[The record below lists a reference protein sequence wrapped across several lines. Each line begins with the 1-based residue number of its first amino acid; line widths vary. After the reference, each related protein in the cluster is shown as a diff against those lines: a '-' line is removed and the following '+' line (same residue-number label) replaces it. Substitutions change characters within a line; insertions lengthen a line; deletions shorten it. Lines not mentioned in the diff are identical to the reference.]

1 MAFNYNGNKIYVGAE
16 FDEQKLRTQFD
27 GAIKSLSNDKSK
39 LIKVNVDGKEAFKVI
54 RQYMNEVDELNGKVK
69 QTILTTEQFVGA
81 DGKAIAVRN
90 KLTGQ
95 FEKSAETI
103 TQIDTATKKASKS
116 TNAYSESAKNAS
128 KNVKDLGVGL
138 TNFWGTMRKIA
149 EFQVINKVLDIFT
162 TAMTEAI
169 TVTKDFD
176 DALTDLRKVSDLDG
190 DALQEYTNKLAELGE
205 TVGRTRIQM
214 TENATIMKQGG
225 FSDEDALTLSKIA
238 SLYQNVADSEV
249 SAGDA
254 SSFVISQMK
263 AYNIEASDAETIV
276 DRLNAVSNNFA
287 VSNTDLATGLTK
299 SSAALS
305 ALGNDMN
312 ESIAMITAGSEIMTG
327 QASTVAK
334 GLQTIGINI
343 QKIAQKS
350 KTLEYTVNG
359 ATTSVNL
366 FNEAGEQLS
375 TYDVLKEISADWQKM
390 NASEQGALA
399 SALAGKTR
407 FNVFTSVLGNF
418 DDAIK
423 ACDTSMNSL
432 GSAEKENAKKLE
444 SLDSKFNM
452 MVGAFQELILGDTS
466 LNTLLKLFVDLGT
479 QILKLANNDFVKLLA
494 VTTLTVA
501 GIVGLLG
508 SVNKLNIAFKGFTS
522 VGTTFAN
529 ILGNMLVMALEGE
542 GAMAGLTGSIEEL
555 SVAEKTSLI
564 LTAGALIAVGI
575 YAIVKAV
582 DHFNVSQK
590 EAIDLA
596 KEAQSTLKDTQGEL
610 SSVKDRLKE
619 VKDEIEQINSK
630 GGITLTD
637 EAKIDQLK
645 RETTELNLQKKI
657 LEQKEKI
664 QKQTLQ
670 SNINS
675 ALGKKSSYDEY
686 ISGGVQNNPNVKQT
700 FVSHKGT
707 LSDQINSDTK
717 SYQAVTHDIEELNKV
732 YESLLEKQANHQK
745 LTVGE
750 SQFIAY
756 YDYNLQ
762 QLTDTQNKYASSI
775 DENTDTIM
783 DWYNQYADM
792 GVEFD
797 KMPQK
802 LQDAINALSIET
814 AMMSENAVAIKD
826 EASLLEAYGNETHTT
841 VSNMDELKEA
851 VEKSGKS
858 WDDVKEAIDNGEYIK
873 AFGIACADT
882 TTTVSDLEDELSD
895 VSSLSE
901 EISDSFNSLS
911 SAYDT
916 LSSAQQE
923 FAENG
928 AISASTLSKLLEL
941 EPQYL
946 QYLTDEGGQIGFN
959 EQGLIDLANARKQD
973 YIAKIQES
981 ASTDMM
987 AIAEGNLEKAS
998 AGAQQAVANAGNS
1011 SEKAG
1016 NQADIASGQVQKLAI
1031 AYNNA
1036 RKASNGDEV
1045 KLKQLNAVHNYYKK
1059 VISTINSFNFSLG
1072 KNTSATKKNTSARKQ
1087 NVDATKEQ
1095 TNALKEQEQ
1104 AIQKEIDKYEKVI
1117 AYIKKKVNDY
1127 IDTLNKQ
1134 KDAELD
1140 AIDAKIKALQDAQD
1154 ARDDWYDN
1162 EIDKLENAKDKEE
1175 EYWDAQIDAIKKQND
1190 ELEDQIKLQQLLD
1203 ALNSAKAKRL
1213 KVYKEGE
1220 GFVYTQDNQA
1230 IKEAQDKLDEFNR
1243 EQALNKEIADLEANR
1258 DAKLA
1263 IYEREI
1269 QALKDKQKAEKDSY
1283 DKQIKDL
1290 EDYKNA
1296 VEARWD
1302 AQIKYYQDWLEQFD
1316 NQVNAYEDEQNRLL
1330 ALELTGIDFENKNWT
1345 TRLGNLT
1352 NFVNAY
1358 IAKLQELARVQ
1369 AQMNMLSTS
1378 SPAPASSGGGGGGG
1392 GGSSSPST
1400 PNTTQHGHYWKVV
1413 VNGKETASNY
1423 ASINSAQQA
1432 GQRYKKQGYSS
1443 IGYRM
1448 VRYATGSSSIADDQV
1463 ALVGDNPN
1471 NNELIIGSKLN
1482 GTMMNLKKGSGVV
1495 NAQSTNTLAGI
1506 LNTIGNRVN
1515 LGGAIGNLSNSTTND
1530 VIHIDT
1536 VNIDGAQI
1544 RDVDTFS
1551 SALRNMKG
1559 EAIQKAYRH

>member
-1 MAFNYNGNKIYVGAE
+1 MAQKSGELQYQVNGVTQSLSLL
-16 FDEQKLRTQFD
+16 DEQTGDLKSTYSIFEELSKEWQNMSNAEKQSI
-27 GAIKSLSNDKSK
+27 AIQYA
-39 LIKVNVDGKEAFKVI
+39 GK
-54 RQYMNEVDELNGKVK
+54 N
-69 QTILTTEQFVGA
+69 
-81 DGKAIAVRN
+81 
-90 KLTGQ
+90 Q
-95 FEKSAETI
+95 FEVFMAEMN
-103 TQIDTATKKASKS
+103 Q
-116 TNAYSESAKNAS
+116 
-128 KNVKDLGVGL
+128 
-138 TNFWGTMRKIA
+138 
-149 EFQVINKVLDIFT
+149 FT
-162 TAMTEAI
+162 S
-169 TVTKDFD
+169 V
-176 DALTDLRKVSDLDG
+176 
-190 DALQEYTNKLAELGE
+190 Q
-205 TVGRTRIQM
+205 
-214 TENATIMKQGG
+214 
-225 FSDEDALTLSKIA
+225 
-238 SLYQNVADSEV
+238 
-249 SAGDA
+249 
-254 SSFVISQMK
+254 K
-263 AYNIEASDAETIV
+263 AYN
-276 DRLNAVSNNFA
+276 LAVNDNSM
-287 VSNTDLATGLTK
+287 AT
-299 SSAALS
+299 
-305 ALGNDMN
+305 
-312 ESIAMITAGSEIMTG
+312 
-327 QASTVAK
+327 
-334 GLQTIGINI
+334 
-343 QKIAQKS
+343 
-350 KTLEYTVNG
+350 
-359 ATTSVNL
+359 
-366 FNEAGEQLS
+366 
-375 TYDVLKEISADWQKM
+375 
-390 NASEQGALA
+390 
-399 SALAGKTR
+399 
-407 FNVFTSVLGNF
+407 
-418 DDAIK
+418 
-423 ACDTSMNSL
+423 
-432 GSAEKENAKKLE
+432 KENEKYME
-444 SLDSKFNM
+444 SLTAKLT
-452 MVGAFQELILGDTS
+452 ALKQQFQELALGDGGLS
-466 LNTLLKLFVDLGT
+466 YLLKLLTDIGT
-479 QILKLANNDFVKLLA
+479 VVLKLANNDFVKLLT

-508 SVNKLNIAFKGFTS
+508 SVNKLNIAFKGFPN
-522 VGTTFAN
+522 VGKTFVD
-529 ILGNMLVMALEGE
+529 ILGIMLDMARKGE
-542 GAMAGLTGSIEEL
+542 GAMAGLIESIGAL

-564 LTAGALIAVGI
+564 LTAGAIIAVGI

-630 GGITLTD
+630 GGLTLTD
-637 EAKIDQLK
+637 EAKINQLK

-686 ISGGVQNNPNVKQT
+686 ISGGVQNNPNVGQK
-700 FVSHKGT
+700 FISHKGT
-707 LSDQINSDTK
+707 LSDQIDSDAK

-750 SQFIAY
+750 SQIIAY

-762 QLTDTQNKYASSI
+762 RLTDTQNKYASSI

-814 AMMSENAVAIKD
+814 AMMSENSVAIKD
-826 EASLLEAYGNETHTT
+826 ETSLLEAYGNETHTT

-851 VEKSGKS
+851 VERSGKS

-882 TTTVSDLEDELSD
+882 ATTVSDLEDELSD

-901 EISDSFNSLS
+901 EISDSFSSLS

-973 YIAKIQES
+973 YIATIQES
-981 ASTDMM
+981 ASKDMM

-1011 SEKAG
+1011 AAIAG
-1016 NQADIASGQVQKLAI
+1016 NQADIASGQIQKLAI
-1031 AYNNA
+1031 AFNNA

-1045 KLKQLNAVHNYYKK
+1045 KLKQLNAVNNYYKK
-1059 VISTINSFNFSLG
+1059 VISTINSFNVSLG
-1072 KNTSATKKNTSARKQ
+1072 KNTSSTGKNTSSTKKNTSARKQ
-1087 NVDATKEQ
+1087 NADATKEQ
-1095 TNALKEQEQ
+1095 TDALKEQEQ

-1117 AYIKKKVNDY
+1117 SYIKKKVNDY

-1140 AIDAKIKALQDAQD
+1140 AIDVKIKALQDAQD
-1154 ARDDWYDN
+1154 ARDNWYDN
-1162 EIDKLENAKDKEE
+1162 EIDKLEDAKDKEE

-1190 ELEDQIKLQQLLD
+1190 KLEDQIKLQQLLD
-1203 ALNSAKAKRL
+1203 ALNSARAKRL

-1258 DAKLA
+1258 DSKLA
-1263 IYEREI
+1263 IYEQEI
-1269 QALKDKQKAEKDSY
+1269 QALKDKQKAEKESY
-1283 DKQIKDL
+1283 DKQIQDL
-1290 EDYKNA
+1290 EEYKNA

-1302 AQIKYYQDWLEQFD
+1302 AQIKYYQDWLEQFG

-1369 AQMNMLSTS
+1369 AQMNMLNTS
-1378 SPAPASSGGGGGGG
+1378 APAPTLSGGGGGGG
-1392 GGSSSPST
+1392 ISAST
-1400 PNTTQHGHYWKVV
+1400 PNTAQQHGSYWKVV

-1423 ASINSAQQA
+1423 ASISSAQQA

-1443 IGYRM
+1443 VAYRL

-1471 NNELIIGSKLN
+1471 NNELVIGSKLN

-1515 LGGAIGNLSNSTTND
+1515 LGGAIGNLSSSTTND

-1544 RDVDTFS
+1544 KDVDTFS

>member
-69 QTILTTEQFVGA
+69 QTILTSEQFVGA

-103 TQIDTATKKASKS
+103 TQIDTVTKKASKS

-149 EFQVINKVLDIFT
+149 EFQVINKVLDFFT

-176 DALTDLRKVSDLDG
+176 DALTNLRKVSDLDG
-190 DALQEYTNKLAELGE
+190 DALQEYTDKLAELGE

-225 FSDEDALTLSKIA
+225 FSDADALTLSKIA

-249 SAGDA
+249 SAGEA

-375 TYDVLKEISADWQKM
+375 TYDVLKEISADWKKM

-432 GSAEKENAKKLE
+432 GSAEEENAKKLE

-501 GIVGLLG
+501 GIVELLG
-508 SVNKLNIAFKGFTS
+508 SVNKLNIAFKGFPN
-522 VGTTFAN
+522 VGKTFVD
-529 ILGNMLVMALEGE
+529 ILGIMLDMARKGE
-542 GAMAGLTGSIEEL
+542 GAMAGLIESIGAL

-564 LTAGALIAVGI
+564 LTAGAIIAVGI

-630 GGITLTD
+630 GGLTLTD
-637 EAKIDQLK
+637 EAKINQLK

-664 QKQTLQ
+664 QKQALQ

-686 ISGGVQNNPNVKQT
+686 IGGGVKKDNPNVGQK
-700 FVSHKGT
+700 FISHKGT
-707 LSDQINSDTK
+707 LSDQIESDTK

-732 YESLLEKQANHQK
+732 YESLLEKQANHQE

-750 SQFIAY
+750 SYIIAD

-762 QLTDTQNKYASSI
+762 RLTDTQNKYASSI

-814 AMMSENAVAIKD
+814 AMMSENSVAIKD
-826 EASLLEAYGNETHTT
+826 ETSLLEAYGNETHTT

-851 VEKSGKS
+851 VERSGKS

-901 EISDSFNSLS
+901 EISDSFSSLS

-928 AISASTLSKLLEL
+928 AISANTLSKLLEL

-973 YIAKIQES
+973 YIATIQES
-981 ASTDMM
+981 ASKDMM
-987 AIAEGNLEKAS
+987 AIAEGNLEQAS

-1011 SEKAG
+1011 AEKAG
-1016 NQADIASGQVQKLAI
+1016 NQADIASGQIQKLAV
-1031 AYNNA
+1031 AFNNA

-1059 VISTINSFNFSLG
+1059 VISTINSFNVSLG

-1140 AIDAKIKALQDAQD
+1140 AIDVKIKALQDAQD
-1154 ARDDWYDN
+1154 ARDNWYDN
-1162 EIDKLENAKDKEE
+1162 EIDKLEDAKDKEE

-1203 ALNSAKAKRL
+1203 ALNSARAKRL

-1283 DKQIKDL
+1283 DKQIQDL
-1290 EDYKNA
+1290 ENYKNA

-1302 AQIKYYQDWLEQFD
+1302 AQIKYYQDWLEQFG

-1352 NFVNAY
+1352 NFVNSY

-1369 AQMNMLSTS
+1369 AQMNMLNTS
-1378 SPAPASSGGGGGGG
+1378 APAPALSGGGG
-1392 GGSSSPST
+1392 GGSSSASA
-1400 PNTTQHGHYWKVV
+1400 PNTAQQHRNYWKVV

-1448 VRYATGSSSIADDQV
+1448 VRFATGSSSIADDQV

-1471 NNELIIGSKLN
+1471 NNELVIGSKLN

>member
-1 MAFNYNGNKIYVGAE
+1 MAQKSGELQYTVEGVTKTLSLL
-16 FDEQKLRTQFD
+16 DEQTGDLKSTYSIFEELSKEWQNMSNAEKQSI
-27 GAIKSLSNDKSK
+27 AIQYA
-39 LIKVNVDGKEAFKVI
+39 GK
-54 RQYMNEVDELNGKVK
+54 N
-69 QTILTTEQFVGA
+69 
-81 DGKAIAVRN
+81 
-90 KLTGQ
+90 Q
-95 FEKSAETI
+95 FEVFMAEMN
-103 TQIDTATKKASKS
+103 Q
-116 TNAYSESAKNAS
+116 
-128 KNVKDLGVGL
+128 
-138 TNFWGTMRKIA
+138 
-149 EFQVINKVLDIFT
+149 FT
-162 TAMTEAI
+162 S
-169 TVTKDFD
+169 V
-176 DALTDLRKVSDLDG
+176 
-190 DALQEYTNKLAELGE
+190 Q
-205 TVGRTRIQM
+205 
-214 TENATIMKQGG
+214 
-225 FSDEDALTLSKIA
+225 
-238 SLYQNVADSEV
+238 
-249 SAGDA
+249 
-254 SSFVISQMK
+254 K
-263 AYNIEASDAETIV
+263 AYN
-276 DRLNAVSNNFA
+276 LAVNDNNM
-287 VSNTDLATGLTK
+287 AT
-299 SSAALS
+299 
-305 ALGNDMN
+305 
-312 ESIAMITAGSEIMTG
+312 
-327 QASTVAK
+327 
-334 GLQTIGINI
+334 
-343 QKIAQKS
+343 
-350 KTLEYTVNG
+350 
-359 ATTSVNL
+359 
-366 FNEAGEQLS
+366 
-375 TYDVLKEISADWQKM
+375 
-390 NASEQGALA
+390 
-399 SALAGKTR
+399 
-407 FNVFTSVLGNF
+407 
-418 DDAIK
+418 
-423 ACDTSMNSL
+423 
-432 GSAEKENAKKLE
+432 KENEKYME
-444 SLDSKFNM
+444 SLTAKLT
-452 MVGAFQELILGDTS
+452 ALKQQFQELALGDGGLS
-466 LNTLLKLFVDLGT
+466 YLLKLLTDIGT
-479 QILKLANNDFVKLLA
+479 VILKLANNDFVKLLA

-501 GIVGLLG
+501 GLVGLLG
-508 SVNKLNIAFKGFTS
+508 SVDKLKIAFKGFTS

-542 GAMAGLTGSIEEL
+542 GAMAGLTGSIEAL

-564 LTAGALIAVGI
+564 LTAGAIIAVGI

-630 GGITLTD
+630 GGLTLTD
-637 EAKIDQLK
+637 EAKINQLK

-686 ISGGVQNNPNVKQT
+686 IGGGVVQNNPNVGQK
-700 FVSHKGT
+700 FISHKGT
-707 LSDQINSDTK
+707 LSDQIESDTK

-732 YESLLEKQANHQK
+732 YESLLEKQANHQN
-745 LTVGE
+745 LTLGE
-750 SQFIAY
+750 SQTIAY

-762 QLTDTQNKYASSI
+762 RLTDTQNKYASSI

-814 AMMSENAVAIKD
+814 AMMSENSVAIKD
-826 EASLLEAYGNETHTT
+826 ETSLLEAYGNETHTT

-851 VEKSGKS
+851 VERSGKS

-901 EISDSFNSLS
+901 EISDSFSSLS
-911 SAYDT
+911 NAYDT

-928 AISASTLSKLLEL
+928 AISANTLSKLLEL

-973 YIAKIQES
+973 YIATIQES
-981 ASTDMM
+981 ASKDMM
-987 AIAEGNLEKAS
+987 AIAEGNLEQAS

-1011 SEKAG
+1011 AEKAG
-1016 NQADIASGQVQKLAI
+1016 NQADIASGQIQKLAI
-1031 AYNNA
+1031 AFNNA

-1045 KLKQLNAVHNYYKK
+1045 KLKQLNAVNNYYKK
-1059 VISTINSFNFSLG
+1059 VISTINSFNVSLG

-1117 AYIKKKVNDY
+1117 SYIKKKVNDY

-1140 AIDAKIKALQDAQD
+1140 AIDVKIKALQDAQD
-1154 ARDDWYDN
+1154 ARDNWYDN

-1190 ELEDQIKLQQLLD
+1190 KLEDQIKLQQLLD
-1203 ALNSAKAKRL
+1203 ALNSARAKRL

-1263 IYEREI
+1263 IYEQEI

-1283 DKQIKDL
+1283 DKQIQDL
-1290 EDYKNA
+1290 EEYKNA

-1302 AQIKYYQDWLEQFD
+1302 AQIKYYQDWLEQFG

-1369 AQMNMLSTS
+1369 AQMNMLNTS
-1378 SPAPASSGGGGGGG
+1378 SPTLASSGGGGGG
-1392 GGSSSPST
+1392 SSASA
-1400 PNTTQHGHYWKVV
+1400 PNTAQQHRSYWKVV

-1423 ASINSAQQA
+1423 ATINSAQQA

-1443 IGYRM
+1443 IGYRL

-1515 LGGAIGNLSNSTTND
+1515 LGGAIGNLSSNTTND

>member
-1 MAFNYNGNKIYVGAE
+1 MAQKSGELQYTVEGVTKTLSLL
-16 FDEQKLRTQFD
+16 DEQTGDLKSTYSIFEELSKEWQNMSNAEKQSI
-27 GAIKSLSNDKSK
+27 AIQYA
-39 LIKVNVDGKEAFKVI
+39 GK
-54 RQYMNEVDELNGKVK
+54 N
-69 QTILTTEQFVGA
+69 
-81 DGKAIAVRN
+81 
-90 KLTGQ
+90 Q
-95 FEKSAETI
+95 FEVFMAEMS
-103 TQIDTATKKASKS
+103 Q
-116 TNAYSESAKNAS
+116 
-128 KNVKDLGVGL
+128 
-138 TNFWGTMRKIA
+138 
-149 EFQVINKVLDIFT
+149 FT
-162 TAMTEAI
+162 S
-169 TVTKDFD
+169 V
-176 DALTDLRKVSDLDG
+176 
-190 DALQEYTNKLAELGE
+190 Q
-205 TVGRTRIQM
+205 
-214 TENATIMKQGG
+214 
-225 FSDEDALTLSKIA
+225 
-238 SLYQNVADSEV
+238 
-249 SAGDA
+249 
-254 SSFVISQMK
+254 K
-263 AYNIEASDAETIV
+263 AYN
-276 DRLNAVSNNFA
+276 LAVNDNSM
-287 VSNTDLATGLTK
+287 AT
-299 SSAALS
+299 
-305 ALGNDMN
+305 
-312 ESIAMITAGSEIMTG
+312 
-327 QASTVAK
+327 
-334 GLQTIGINI
+334 
-343 QKIAQKS
+343 
-350 KTLEYTVNG
+350 
-359 ATTSVNL
+359 
-366 FNEAGEQLS
+366 
-375 TYDVLKEISADWQKM
+375 
-390 NASEQGALA
+390 
-399 SALAGKTR
+399 
-407 FNVFTSVLGNF
+407 
-418 DDAIK
+418 
-423 ACDTSMNSL
+423 
-432 GSAEKENAKKLE
+432 KENEKYME
-444 SLDSKFNM
+444 SLTAKLT
-452 MVGAFQELILGDTS
+452 ALKQQFQELALGDGGLS
-466 LNTLLKLFVDLGT
+466 YLLKLLTDVGT
-479 QILKLANNDFVKLLA
+479 VVLKLANNDFVKLLA

-501 GIVGLLG
+501 GLVGLLG
-508 SVNKLNIAFKGFTS
+508 SVDKLKIAFKGFTS

-542 GAMAGLTGSIEEL
+542 GAMAGLTGSIEAL

-564 LTAGALIAVGI
+564 LTAGAIIAVGI

-630 GGITLTD
+630 GGLTLTD
-637 EAKIDQLK
+637 EAKINQLK

-686 ISGGVQNNPNVKQT
+686 IGGGVQNNPNVGQK
-700 FVSHKGT
+700 FISHKGT
-707 LSDQINSDTK
+707 LSDQIESDTK

-732 YESLLEKQANHQK
+732 YESLLEKQANHQN
-745 LTVGE
+745 LTLGE
-750 SQFIAY
+750 SQTIAY

-762 QLTDTQNKYASSI
+762 RLTDTQNKYASSI

-814 AMMSENAVAIKD
+814 AMMSENSVAIKD
-826 EASLLEAYGNETHTT
+826 ETSLLEAYGNETHTT

-851 VEKSGKS
+851 VERSGKS

-973 YIAKIQES
+973 YIATIQES
-981 ASTDMM
+981 ASKDMM
-987 AIAEGNLEKAS
+987 AIAEGNLEQAS

-1011 SEKAG
+1011 AEKAG
-1016 NQADIASGQVQKLAI
+1016 NQADIASGQIQKLAI
-1031 AYNNA
+1031 AFNNA

-1045 KLKQLNAVHNYYKK
+1045 KLKQLNAVNNYYKK
-1059 VISTINSFNFSLG
+1059 VISTINSFNVSLG

-1095 TNALKEQEQ
+1095 TDALKEQEK

-1117 AYIKKKVNDY
+1117 SYIKKKVNDY

-1140 AIDAKIKALQDAQD
+1140 AIDVKIKVLQDAQD
-1154 ARDDWYDN
+1154 ARDNWYDN

-1190 ELEDQIKLQQLLD
+1190 KLEDQIKLQQLLD
-1203 ALNSAKAKRL
+1203 ALNSARAKRL

-1263 IYEREI
+1263 IYEQEI

-1283 DKQIKDL
+1283 DKQIQDL
-1290 EDYKNA
+1290 EEYKNA

-1302 AQIKYYQDWLEQFD
+1302 AQIKYYQDWLEQFG

-1369 AQMNMLSTS
+1369 AQMNMLNTS
-1378 SPAPASSGGGGGGG
+1378 SPTLASSGGGGGGG
-1392 GGSSSPST
+1392 SSASA
-1400 PNTTQHGHYWKVV
+1400 PNTAQQHRSYWKVV

-1423 ASINSAQQA
+1423 ATINSAQQA

-1443 IGYRM
+1443 IGYRL

-1515 LGGAIGNLSNSTTND
+1515 LGGAIGNLSSNTTND

>member
-1 MAFNYNGNKIYVGAE
+1 MAQKSGELQYKVEGITKTLSLL
-16 FDEQKLRTQFD
+16 DEQTGDLKSTYSIFEELSKEWQNMSNAEKQSI
-27 GAIKSLSNDKSK
+27 AIQYA
-39 LIKVNVDGKEAFKVI
+39 GK
-54 RQYMNEVDELNGKVK
+54 N
-69 QTILTTEQFVGA
+69 
-81 DGKAIAVRN
+81 
-90 KLTGQ
+90 Q
-95 FEKSAETI
+95 FEVFMAEMN
-103 TQIDTATKKASKS
+103 Q
-116 TNAYSESAKNAS
+116 
-128 KNVKDLGVGL
+128 
-138 TNFWGTMRKIA
+138 
-149 EFQVINKVLDIFT
+149 FT
-162 TAMTEAI
+162 S
-169 TVTKDFD
+169 V
-176 DALTDLRKVSDLDG
+176 
-190 DALQEYTNKLAELGE
+190 Q
-205 TVGRTRIQM
+205 
-214 TENATIMKQGG
+214 
-225 FSDEDALTLSKIA
+225 
-238 SLYQNVADSEV
+238 
-249 SAGDA
+249 
-254 SSFVISQMK
+254 K
-263 AYNIEASDAETIV
+263 AYN
-276 DRLNAVSNNFA
+276 LAVNDNNM
-287 VSNTDLATGLTK
+287 AT
-299 SSAALS
+299 
-305 ALGNDMN
+305 
-312 ESIAMITAGSEIMTG
+312 
-327 QASTVAK
+327 
-334 GLQTIGINI
+334 
-343 QKIAQKS
+343 
-350 KTLEYTVNG
+350 
-359 ATTSVNL
+359 
-366 FNEAGEQLS
+366 
-375 TYDVLKEISADWQKM
+375 
-390 NASEQGALA
+390 
-399 SALAGKTR
+399 
-407 FNVFTSVLGNF
+407 
-418 DDAIK
+418 
-423 ACDTSMNSL
+423 
-432 GSAEKENAKKLE
+432 KENEKYME
-444 SLDSKFNM
+444 SLTAKLT
-452 MVGAFQELILGDTS
+452 ALKQQFQELALGDGGLS
-466 LNTLLKLFVDLGT
+466 YLLKLLTDIGT
-479 QILKLANNDFVKLLA
+479 VVLKLANNDFVKLLA

-508 SVNKLNIAFKGFTS
+508 SVDKLKIAFKGFTS

-542 GAMAGLTGSIEEL
+542 GAMAGLTGSIEAL

-564 LTAGALIAVGI
+564 LTAGTLIAVGI

-630 GGITLTD
+630 GGLTLTD
-637 EAKIDQLK
+637 EAKINQLK

-686 ISGGVQNNPNVKQT
+686 ISGGVQNNPNVRQK
-700 FVSHKGT
+700 FISHKGT
-707 LSDQINSDTK
+707 LSDQIESDTK

-750 SQFIAY
+750 SQTIAY

-762 QLTDTQNKYASSI
+762 RLTDTQSKYASSI

-814 AMMSENAVAIKD
+814 AMMSENSVAIKD
-826 EASLLEAYGNETHTT
+826 ETSLLEAYGNETHTT

-851 VEKSGKS
+851 VERSGKS

-901 EISDSFNSLS
+901 EISDSFSSLS

-928 AISASTLSKLLEL
+928 AISANTLSKLLEL

-973 YIAKIQES
+973 YIATIQES
-981 ASTDMM
+981 ASKDMM
-987 AIAEGNLEKAS
+987 AIAEGNLEQAS

-1011 SEKAG
+1011 AEKAG
-1016 NQADIASGQVQKLAI
+1016 NQADIASGQIQKLAI
-1031 AYNNA
+1031 AFNNA

-1045 KLKQLNAVHNYYKK
+1045 KLKQLNAVNNYYKK
-1059 VISTINSFNFSLG
+1059 VISTINSFNVSLG

-1095 TNALKEQEQ
+1095 TDALKEQEK

-1117 AYIKKKVNDY
+1117 SYIKKKVNDY

-1154 ARDDWYDN
+1154 ARDNWYDN
-1162 EIDKLENAKDKEE
+1162 EIDKLEDAKDKEE

-1190 ELEDQIKLQQLLD
+1190 KLEDQIKLQQLLD
-1203 ALNSAKAKRL
+1203 ALNSARAKRL

-1263 IYEREI
+1263 IYEQEI

-1283 DKQIKDL
+1283 DKQIQDL
-1290 EDYKNA
+1290 EEYKNA

-1302 AQIKYYQDWLEQFD
+1302 AQIKYYQDWLEQFG

-1369 AQMNMLSTS
+1369 AQMNMLNTS
-1378 SPAPASSGGGGGGG
+1378 APTPASSGGGGGGG
-1392 GGSSSPST
+1392 SSASA
-1400 PNTTQHGHYWKVV
+1400 PNTTQQHRSYWKVV

-1423 ASINSAQQA
+1423 ASISSAQQA
-1432 GQRYKKQGYSS
+1432 GQRYKKQGCSS
-1443 IGYRM
+1443 IGHRL
-1448 VRYATGSSSIADDQV
+1448 VRYAKGSSSIADDQV

-1515 LGGAIGNLSNSTTND
+1515 LGGAIGNLSSNTTND

-1544 RDVDTFS
+1544 KDVDTFS

>member
-1 MAFNYNGNKIYVGAE
+1 MAQKSGELQYKVEGITKTLSLL
-16 FDEQKLRTQFD
+16 DEQTGDLKSTYSIFEELSKEWQNMSNAERQSI
-27 GAIKSLSNDKSK
+27 AIQYA
-39 LIKVNVDGKEAFKVI
+39 GK
-54 RQYMNEVDELNGKVK
+54 N
-69 QTILTTEQFVGA
+69 
-81 DGKAIAVRN
+81 
-90 KLTGQ
+90 Q
-95 FEKSAETI
+95 FEVFMAEMN
-103 TQIDTATKKASKS
+103 Q
-116 TNAYSESAKNAS
+116 
-128 KNVKDLGVGL
+128 
-138 TNFWGTMRKIA
+138 
-149 EFQVINKVLDIFT
+149 FT
-162 TAMTEAI
+162 S
-169 TVTKDFD
+169 V
-176 DALTDLRKVSDLDG
+176 
-190 DALQEYTNKLAELGE
+190 Q
-205 TVGRTRIQM
+205 
-214 TENATIMKQGG
+214 
-225 FSDEDALTLSKIA
+225 
-238 SLYQNVADSEV
+238 
-249 SAGDA
+249 
-254 SSFVISQMK
+254 K
-263 AYNIEASDAETIV
+263 AYN
-276 DRLNAVSNNFA
+276 LAVNDNSM
-287 VSNTDLATGLTK
+287 AT
-299 SSAALS
+299 
-305 ALGNDMN
+305 
-312 ESIAMITAGSEIMTG
+312 
-327 QASTVAK
+327 
-334 GLQTIGINI
+334 
-343 QKIAQKS
+343 
-350 KTLEYTVNG
+350 
-359 ATTSVNL
+359 
-366 FNEAGEQLS
+366 
-375 TYDVLKEISADWQKM
+375 
-390 NASEQGALA
+390 
-399 SALAGKTR
+399 
-407 FNVFTSVLGNF
+407 
-418 DDAIK
+418 
-423 ACDTSMNSL
+423 
-432 GSAEKENAKKLE
+432 KENEKYME
-444 SLDSKFNM
+444 SLTAKLT
-452 MVGAFQELILGDTS
+452 ALKQQFQELALGDGGLS
-466 LNTLLKLFVDLGT
+466 YLLKLLTDIGT
-479 QILKLANNDFVKLLA
+479 VVLKLANNDFVKLLA

-501 GIVGLLG
+501 GIVKLLGLLG
-508 SVNKLNIAFKGFTS
+508 SVDKLKNAFKGFTS

-529 ILGNMLVMALEGE
+529 ILGNMLK
-542 GAMAGLTGSIEEL
+542 GAMAGLTGSIEAL

-564 LTAGALIAVGI
+564 LTAGAIIAVGI

-619 VKDEIEQINSK
+619 VRDEIEQINSK
-630 GGITLTD
+630 GGLTLTD
-637 EAKIDQLK
+637 EAKINQLK

-664 QKQTLQ
+664 QKQALQ

-686 ISGGVQNNPNVKQT
+686 IGGGVQNNPNVGQT
-700 FVSHKGT
+700 FISHKGT
-707 LSDQINSDTK
+707 LSDQIESDTK

-732 YESLLEKQANHQK
+732 YESLLEKQANHQE
-745 LTVGE
+745 LTLGE
-750 SQFIAY
+750 SQTIAY

-762 QLTDTQNKYASSI
+762 RLTDTQNKYASSI

-814 AMMSENAVAIKD
+814 AMMSENSVAIKD

-841 VSNMDELKEA
+841 VLNMDELKEA
-851 VEKSGKS
+851 VERSGKS

-973 YIAKIQES
+973 YIATIQES
-981 ASTDMM
+981 ASKDMM
-987 AIAEGNLEKAS
+987 AIAEGNLEQAS

-1011 SEKAG
+1011 AERAG
-1016 NQADIASGQVQKLAI
+1016 NQADVASGQIQKLAI
-1031 AYNNA
+1031 AFNNA

-1045 KLKQLNAVHNYYKK
+1045 KLKQLNAVNNYYKK
-1059 VISTINSFNFSLG
+1059 VISTINSFNVSLG

-1095 TNALKEQEQ
+1095 TDALKEQEQ

-1117 AYIKKKVNDY
+1117 SYIKKKVNDY

-1140 AIDAKIKALQDAQD
+1140 AIDVKIKALQDAQD
-1154 ARDDWYDN
+1154 ARDNWYDN
-1162 EIDKLENAKDKEE
+1162 EIDKLEDAKDKEE

-1190 ELEDQIKLQQLLD
+1190 KLEDQIKLQQLLD
-1203 ALNSAKAKRL
+1203 ALNSARAKRL

-1258 DAKLA
+1258 DSKLA
-1263 IYEREI
+1263 IYEQEI

-1283 DKQIKDL
+1283 DKQIQDL
-1290 EDYKNA
+1290 EEYKNA

-1302 AQIKYYQDWLEQFD
+1302 AQIKYYQDWLEQFG

-1369 AQMNMLSTS
+1369 AQMNMLNTS
-1378 SPAPASSGGGGGGG
+1378 APAPASSGGGI
-1392 GGSSSPST
+1392 SASA
-1400 PNTTQHGHYWKVV
+1400 PNTAQKHGSYWKVV

-1423 ASINSAQQA
+1423 ATISSAQQA
-1432 GQRYKKQGYSS
+1432 GQRYKKQGHSG
-1443 IGYRM
+1443 IAYRM

-1471 NNELIIGSKLN
+1471 NNELVIGSKLN

-1515 LGGAIGNLSNSTTND
+1515 LGGAIGNLSSNTTND

>member
-1 MAFNYNGNKIYVGAE
+1 MAQKSGELQYKVEGITKTLSLL
-16 FDEQKLRTQFD
+16 DEQTGDLKSTYSIFEELSKEWQNMSNAEKQSI
-27 GAIKSLSNDKSK
+27 AIQYA
-39 LIKVNVDGKEAFKVI
+39 GK
-54 RQYMNEVDELNGKVK
+54 N
-69 QTILTTEQFVGA
+69 
-81 DGKAIAVRN
+81 
-90 KLTGQ
+90 Q
-95 FEKSAETI
+95 FEVFMAEMN
-103 TQIDTATKKASKS
+103 Q
-116 TNAYSESAKNAS
+116 
-128 KNVKDLGVGL
+128 
-138 TNFWGTMRKIA
+138 
-149 EFQVINKVLDIFT
+149 FT
-162 TAMTEAI
+162 S
-169 TVTKDFD
+169 V
-176 DALTDLRKVSDLDG
+176 
-190 DALQEYTNKLAELGE
+190 Q
-205 TVGRTRIQM
+205 
-214 TENATIMKQGG
+214 
-225 FSDEDALTLSKIA
+225 
-238 SLYQNVADSEV
+238 
-249 SAGDA
+249 
-254 SSFVISQMK
+254 K
-263 AYNIEASDAETIV
+263 AYN
-276 DRLNAVSNNFA
+276 LAVNDNSM
-287 VSNTDLATGLTK
+287 AT
-299 SSAALS
+299 
-305 ALGNDMN
+305 
-312 ESIAMITAGSEIMTG
+312 
-327 QASTVAK
+327 
-334 GLQTIGINI
+334 
-343 QKIAQKS
+343 
-350 KTLEYTVNG
+350 
-359 ATTSVNL
+359 
-366 FNEAGEQLS
+366 
-375 TYDVLKEISADWQKM
+375 
-390 NASEQGALA
+390 
-399 SALAGKTR
+399 
-407 FNVFTSVLGNF
+407 
-418 DDAIK
+418 
-423 ACDTSMNSL
+423 
-432 GSAEKENAKKLE
+432 KENEKYME
-444 SLDSKFNM
+444 SLTAKLT
-452 MVGAFQELILGDTS
+452 ALKQQFQELALGDGGLS
-466 LNTLLKLFVDLGT
+466 YLLKLLTDIGT
-479 QILKLANNDFVKLLA
+479 VVLKLANNDFVKLLA

-508 SVNKLNIAFKGFTS
+508 SVDKLKIAFKGFTS

-542 GAMAGLTGSIEEL
+542 GAMAGLTGSIEAL

-630 GGITLTD
+630 GGLTLTD
-637 EAKIDQLK
+637 EAKINQLK

-686 ISGGVQNNPNVKQT
+686 ISGGVQNNPNVGQK
-700 FVSHKGT
+700 FISHKGT
-707 LSDQINSDTK
+707 LSDQIDSDTK

-745 LTVGE
+745 LTLGE
-750 SQFIAY
+750 SQTIAY

-762 QLTDTQNKYASSI
+762 RLTDTQNKYASSI

-814 AMMSENAVAIKD
+814 AMMSENSVAIKD

-851 VEKSGKS
+851 VERSGKS

-901 EISDSFNSLS
+901 EISDSFSSLS

-928 AISASTLSKLLEL
+928 AISANTLSKLLEL

-973 YIAKIQES
+973 YIATIQES
-981 ASTDMM
+981 ASKDMM
-987 AIAEGNLEKAS
+987 AIAEGNLEQAS

-1011 SEKAG
+1011 AEKAG
-1016 NQADIASGQVQKLAI
+1016 NQADIASGQIQKLAI
-1031 AYNNA
+1031 AFNNA

-1045 KLKQLNAVHNYYKK
+1045 KLKQLNAVNNYYKK
-1059 VISTINSFNFSLG
+1059 VISTINSFNVSLG

-1095 TNALKEQEQ
+1095 TDALKEQEK

-1117 AYIKKKVNDY
+1117 SYIKKKVNDY

-1140 AIDAKIKALQDAQD
+1140 AIDVKIKALQDAQD
-1154 ARDDWYDN
+1154 ARDNWYDN

-1190 ELEDQIKLQQLLD
+1190 KLEDQIKLQQLLD
-1203 ALNSAKAKRL
+1203 ALNSARAKRL

-1258 DAKLA
+1258 DSKLA
-1263 IYEREI
+1263 VYEQEI

-1283 DKQIKDL
+1283 DKQIQDL
-1290 EDYKNA
+1290 EEYKNA

-1302 AQIKYYQDWLEQFD
+1302 AQIKYYQDWLEQFG

-1369 AQMNMLSTS
+1369 AQMNMLNTS
-1378 SPAPASSGGGGGGG
+1378 APAPTLSGGGGGG
-1392 GGSSSPST
+1392 SASASA
-1400 PNTTQHGHYWKVV
+1400 PNTAQKHGSYWKVV

-1423 ASINSAQQA
+1423 ATISSAQQA

-1471 NNELIIGSKLN
+1471 NNELVIGSKLN

-1515 LGGAIGNLSNSTTND
+1515 LGGAIGNLSSNTTND

>member
-1 MAFNYNGNKIYVGAE
+1 MAKKSGELQYKVEGITKTLSLL
-16 FDEQKLRTQFD
+16 DEQTGDLKSTYSIFEELSKEWQNMSNAEKQSI
-27 GAIKSLSNDKSK
+27 AIQYA
-39 LIKVNVDGKEAFKVI
+39 GK
-54 RQYMNEVDELNGKVK
+54 N
-69 QTILTTEQFVGA
+69 
-81 DGKAIAVRN
+81 
-90 KLTGQ
+90 Q
-95 FEKSAETI
+95 FEVFMAEMN
-103 TQIDTATKKASKS
+103 Q
-116 TNAYSESAKNAS
+116 
-128 KNVKDLGVGL
+128 
-138 TNFWGTMRKIA
+138 
-149 EFQVINKVLDIFT
+149 FT
-162 TAMTEAI
+162 S
-169 TVTKDFD
+169 V
-176 DALTDLRKVSDLDG
+176 
-190 DALQEYTNKLAELGE
+190 Q
-205 TVGRTRIQM
+205 
-214 TENATIMKQGG
+214 
-225 FSDEDALTLSKIA
+225 
-238 SLYQNVADSEV
+238 
-249 SAGDA
+249 
-254 SSFVISQMK
+254 K
-263 AYNIEASDAETIV
+263 AYN
-276 DRLNAVSNNFA
+276 LAVNDNNM
-287 VSNTDLATGLTK
+287 AT
-299 SSAALS
+299 
-305 ALGNDMN
+305 
-312 ESIAMITAGSEIMTG
+312 
-327 QASTVAK
+327 
-334 GLQTIGINI
+334 
-343 QKIAQKS
+343 
-350 KTLEYTVNG
+350 
-359 ATTSVNL
+359 
-366 FNEAGEQLS
+366 
-375 TYDVLKEISADWQKM
+375 
-390 NASEQGALA
+390 
-399 SALAGKTR
+399 
-407 FNVFTSVLGNF
+407 
-418 DDAIK
+418 
-423 ACDTSMNSL
+423 
-432 GSAEKENAKKLE
+432 KENEKYME
-444 SLDSKFNM
+444 SLTAKLT
-452 MVGAFQELILGDTS
+452 ALKQQFQELALGDGGLS
-466 LNTLLKLFVDLGT
+466 YLLKLLTDIGT
-479 QILKLANNDFVKLLA
+479 VVLKLANNDFVKLLA

-508 SVNKLNIAFKGFTS
+508 SVDKLKIAFKGFTS

-542 GAMAGLTGSIEEL
+542 GAMAGLTGSIEAL

-564 LTAGALIAVGI
+564 LTAGAIIAVGI

-630 GGITLTD
+630 GGLTLTD
-637 EAKIDQLK
+637 EAKINQLK

-686 ISGGVQNNPNVKQT
+686 ISGGVVQNNPNVGQK
-700 FVSHKGT
+700 FISHKGT
-707 LSDQINSDTK
+707 LSDQIESDTK

-732 YESLLEKQANHQK
+732 YESLLEKQANHQN
-745 LTVGE
+745 LTLGE
-750 SQFIAY
+750 SQTIAY

-762 QLTDTQNKYASSI
+762 RLTDTQSKYASSI

-814 AMMSENAVAIKD
+814 AMMSENSVAIKD
-826 EASLLEAYGNETHTT
+826 ETSLLEAYGNETHTT

-851 VEKSGKS
+851 VERSGKS

-928 AISASTLSKLLEL
+928 AISANTLSKLLEL

-973 YIAKIQES
+973 YIATIQES
-981 ASTDMM
+981 ASKDMM
-987 AIAEGNLEKAS
+987 AIAEGNLEQAS

-1011 SEKAG
+1011 AERAG
-1016 NQADIASGQVQKLAI
+1016 NQADIASGQIQKLAI
-1031 AYNNA
+1031 AFNNA

-1045 KLKQLNAVHNYYKK
+1045 KLKQLNAVNNYYKK
-1059 VISTINSFNFSLG
+1059 VISTINSFNVSTG
-1072 KNTSATKKNTSARKQ
+1072 KNTSSTKKNTSATKKNTSARKQ

-1095 TNALKEQEQ
+1095 TDALKEQEK

-1140 AIDAKIKALQDAQD
+1140 AIDVKIKALQDAQD

-1190 ELEDQIKLQQLLD
+1190 KLEDQIKLQQLLD
-1203 ALNSAKAKRL
+1203 ALNSARAKRL

-1263 IYEREI
+1263 IYEQEI

-1283 DKQIKDL
+1283 DKQIQDL
-1290 EDYKNA
+1290 EEYKNA

-1302 AQIKYYQDWLEQFD
+1302 AQIKYYQDWLEQFG

-1369 AQMNMLSTS
+1369 AQMNMLNTS
-1378 SPAPASSGGGGGGG
+1378 SPTLASSGGGGG
-1392 GGSSSPST
+1392 SPSASA
-1400 PNTTQHGHYWKVV
+1400 PNTAQQHGHYWKVV

-1423 ASINSAQQA
+1423 ATINSAQQA

-1443 IGYRM
+1443 IGYRL

-1515 LGGAIGNLSNSTTND
+1515 LGGAIGNLSSNTTND

>member
-69 QTILTTEQFVGA
+69 QTILTSEQFVGA

-103 TQIDTATKKASKS
+103 TQIDTVTKKASKS

-149 EFQVINKVLDIFT
+149 EFQVINKVLDFFT

-176 DALTDLRKVSDLDG
+176 DALTEFKKVSDLSG
-190 DALQEYTNKLAELGE
+190 DSLDEYTEKLGKLGGE
-205 TVGRTRIQM
+205 VARTR
-214 TENATIMKQGG
+214 TEMVASATEFKKSG
-225 FSDEDALTLSKIA
+225 FSDEDSAQLAKI
-238 SLYQNVADSEV
+238 SEMYRNTADEAISSAE
-249 SAGDA
+249 SAG
-254 SSFVISQMK
+254 FIVSQMK
-263 AYNIEASDAETIV
+263 AYNNETEGFAQHTIDAINNVSD
-276 DRLNAVSNNFA
+276 NMAVSSSDISEGLTKTSSALGALGNSFEQSMAMVAGATEVLHGQASKVSRGLRTIGNNFA
-287 VSNTDLATGLTK
+287 N
-299 SSAALS
+299 
-305 ALGNDMN
+305 M
-312 ESIAMITAGSEIMTG
+312 
-327 QASTVAK
+327 
-334 GLQTIGINI
+334 
-343 QKIAQKS
+343 AQKS
-350 KTLEYTVNG
+350 GELQYQVNG
-359 ATTSVNL
+359 VTQSL
-366 FNEAGEQLS
+366 SLLDEQTGDLKS
-375 TYDVLKEISADWQKM
+375 TYSIFEALSKEWQNM
-390 NASEQGALA
+390 SNAEKQSIAIQY
-399 SALAGKTR
+399 AGKNQ
-407 FNVFTSVLGNF
+407 FEVFMAEMNQFTSVQ
-418 DDAIK
+418 K
-423 ACDTSMNSL
+423 AYNLAVNDNSM
-432 GSAEKENAKKLE
+432 ATKENEKYME
-444 SLDSKFNM
+444 SLTAKLT
-452 MVGAFQELILGDTS
+452 ALKQQFQELALGDGGLS
-466 LNTLLKLFVDLGT
+466 YLLKLLTDIGT
-479 QILKLANNDFVKLLA
+479 VVLKLANNDFVKLLT

-508 SVNKLNIAFKGFTS
+508 SVNKLNIAFKGFPN
-522 VGTTFAN
+522 VGKTFVD
-529 ILGNMLVMALEGE
+529 ILGIMLDMARKGE
-542 GAMAGLTGSIEEL
+542 GAMAGLIESIGAL

-582 DHFNVSQK
+582 DHFNVTQK

-630 GGITLTD
+630 GGLTLTD
-637 EAKIDQLK
+637 EAKINQLK

-664 QKQTLQ
+664 QKQALQ

-686 ISGGVQNNPNVKQT
+686 IGGGVKKDNPNVGQK
-700 FVSHKGT
+700 FISHKGT
-707 LSDQINSDTK
+707 LSDQIESDTK

-732 YESLLEKQANHQK
+732 YESLLEKQANHQE
-745 LTVGE
+745 LTLGE
-750 SQFIAY
+750 SQIIAN

-762 QLTDTQNKYASSI
+762 RLTDTQNEYASSI

-814 AMMSENAVAIKD
+814 AMMSENSVAIKD
-826 EASLLEAYGNETHTT
+826 ETSLLEAYGNETHTT

-851 VEKSGKS
+851 VERSGKS

-901 EISDSFNSLS
+901 EISDSFSSLS

-928 AISASTLSKLLEL
+928 AISANTLSKLLEL

-973 YIAKIQES
+973 YIATIQES
-981 ASTDMM
+981 ASKDMM
-987 AIAEGNLEKAS
+987 AIAEGNLENAS

-1011 SEKAG
+1011 AEKAG
-1016 NQADIASGQVQKLAI
+1016 NQADIASGQIQKLAI
-1031 AYNNA
+1031 AFNNA

-1045 KLKQLNAVHNYYKK
+1045 KLKQLNAVNNYYKK

-1095 TNALKEQEQ
+1095 TDALKEQEK

-1117 AYIKKKVNDY
+1117 SYIKKKVNDY

-1140 AIDAKIKALQDAQD
+1140 AIDVKIKALQDAQD
-1154 ARDDWYDN
+1154 ARDNWYDN

-1190 ELEDQIKLQQLLD
+1190 KLEDQIKLQQLLD
-1203 ALNSAKAKRL
+1203 ALNSARAKRL

-1258 DAKLA
+1258 DTKLA
-1263 IYEREI
+1263 IYEQEI

-1283 DKQIKDL
+1283 DKQIQDL
-1290 EDYKNA
+1290 EEYKNA

-1302 AQIKYYQDWLEQFD
+1302 AQIKYYQDWLEQFG

-1369 AQMNMLSTS
+1369 AQMNMLNTS
-1378 SPAPASSGGGGGGG
+1378 ASAPALSGGGGGGG
-1392 GGSSSPST
+1392 TST
-1400 PNTTQHGHYWKVV
+1400 PNTQQHGSYWKVV

-1432 GQRYKKQGYSS
+1432 GQRYKKQGYSR
-1443 IGYRM
+1443 IAYRM

-1471 NNELIIGSKLN
+1471 NNELVIGSKLN
-1482 GTMMNLKKGSGVV
+1482 GTMMNLKKGSGIV

-1515 LGGAIGNLSNSTTND
+1515 LGGAIGNLSSNTTND

>member
-1 MAFNYNGNKIYVGAE
+1 MAKKSGELQYKVEGITKTLSLL
-16 FDEQKLRTQFD
+16 DEQTGDLKGTYSIFEELSKEWQNMSNAERQSI
-27 GAIKSLSNDKSK
+27 AIQYA
-39 LIKVNVDGKEAFKVI
+39 GK
-54 RQYMNEVDELNGKVK
+54 N
-69 QTILTTEQFVGA
+69 
-81 DGKAIAVRN
+81 
-90 KLTGQ
+90 Q
-95 FEKSAETI
+95 FEVFMAVMN
-103 TQIDTATKKASKS
+103 Q
-116 TNAYSESAKNAS
+116 
-128 KNVKDLGVGL
+128 
-138 TNFWGTMRKIA
+138 
-149 EFQVINKVLDIFT
+149 FT
-162 TAMTEAI
+162 S
-169 TVTKDFD
+169 V
-176 DALTDLRKVSDLDG
+176 
-190 DALQEYTNKLAELGE
+190 Q
-205 TVGRTRIQM
+205 
-214 TENATIMKQGG
+214 
-225 FSDEDALTLSKIA
+225 
-238 SLYQNVADSEV
+238 
-249 SAGDA
+249 
-254 SSFVISQMK
+254 K
-263 AYNIEASDAETIV
+263 AYN
-276 DRLNAVSNNFA
+276 LAVNDNSM
-287 VSNTDLATGLTK
+287 AT
-299 SSAALS
+299 
-305 ALGNDMN
+305 
-312 ESIAMITAGSEIMTG
+312 
-327 QASTVAK
+327 
-334 GLQTIGINI
+334 
-343 QKIAQKS
+343 
-350 KTLEYTVNG
+350 
-359 ATTSVNL
+359 
-366 FNEAGEQLS
+366 
-375 TYDVLKEISADWQKM
+375 
-390 NASEQGALA
+390 
-399 SALAGKTR
+399 
-407 FNVFTSVLGNF
+407 
-418 DDAIK
+418 
-423 ACDTSMNSL
+423 
-432 GSAEKENAKKLE
+432 KENEKYME
-444 SLDSKFNM
+444 SLTAKLT
-452 MVGAFQELILGDTS
+452 ALKQQFQELALGDGGLS
-466 LNTLLKLFVDLGT
+466 YLLKLLTDIGT
-479 QILKLANNDFVKLLA
+479 VVLKLANNDFVKLLA

-508 SVNKLNIAFKGFTS
+508 SVDKLKIAFKGFTS

-542 GAMAGLTGSIEEL
+542 GAMAGLTGSIEAL

-564 LTAGALIAVGI
+564 LTAGAIIAVGI

-630 GGITLTD
+630 DGLTLTD
-637 EAKIDQLK
+637 EAKINQLK

-686 ISGGVQNNPNVKQT
+686 IGGGVKNNNPNVGQK
-700 FVSHKGT
+700 FISHKGT
-707 LSDQINSDTK
+707 LSDQIESDTK

-732 YESLLEKQANHQK
+732 YESLLEKQANHQN

-750 SQFIAY
+750 SQTIAY

-762 QLTDTQNKYASSI
+762 RLTDTQNKYASSI

-814 AMMSENAVAIKD
+814 AMMSENSVAIKD
-826 EASLLEAYGNETHTT
+826 ETSLLEAYGNETHTT

-851 VEKSGKS
+851 VERSGKS

-901 EISDSFNSLS
+901 EISDSFSSLS

-973 YIAKIQES
+973 YIATIQES
-981 ASTDMM
+981 ASKDMM
-987 AIAEGNLEKAS
+987 AIAEGNLEQAS

-1011 SEKAG
+1011 AEKAG
-1016 NQADIASGQVQKLAI
+1016 NQADIASGQIQKLAI
-1031 AYNNA
+1031 AFNNA

-1045 KLKQLNAVHNYYKK
+1045 KLKQLNAVNNYYKK
-1059 VISTINSFNFSLG
+1059 VISTINSFNVSLG

-1117 AYIKKKVNDY
+1117 SYIKKKVNDY

-1140 AIDAKIKALQDAQD
+1140 AIDARIKALQDAQD
-1154 ARDDWYDN
+1154 ARDNWYDN
-1162 EIDKLENAKDKEE
+1162 EIDKLENAKDKDE

-1190 ELEDQIKLQQLLD
+1190 KLEDQIKLQQLLD
-1203 ALNSAKAKRL
+1203 ALNSARAKRL

-1258 DAKLA
+1258 DSKLA
-1263 IYEREI
+1263 IYEQEI

-1283 DKQIKDL
+1283 DKQIQDL
-1290 EDYKNA
+1290 EEYKNA

-1302 AQIKYYQDWLEQFD
+1302 AQIKYYQDWLEQFG

-1369 AQMNMLSTS
+1369 AQMNMLNTS
-1378 SPAPASSGGGGGGG
+1378 APAPALSGGGG
-1392 GGSSSPST
+1392 GGSSISSASA
-1400 PNTTQHGHYWKVV
+1400 PNTAQQHRSYWKVV

-1423 ASINSAQQA
+1423 ASIRSAQQA

-1443 IGYRM
+1443 IAYRM
-1448 VRYATGSSSIADDQV
+1448 VRYAKGSSSIADDQV

-1515 LGGAIGNLSNSTTND
+1515 LGGAIGNLSSNTTND

-1544 RDVDTFS
+1544 KDVDTFS

>member
-1 MAFNYNGNKIYVGAE
+1 M
-16 FDEQKLRTQFD
+16 
-27 GAIKSLSNDKSK
+27 
-39 LIKVNVDGKEAFKVI
+39 
-54 RQYMNEVDELNGKVK
+54 
-69 QTILTTEQFVGA
+69 
-81 DGKAIAVRN
+81 
-90 KLTGQ
+90 
-95 FEKSAETI
+95 
-103 TQIDTATKKASKS
+103 
-116 TNAYSESAKNAS
+116 
-128 KNVKDLGVGL
+128 
-138 TNFWGTMRKIA
+138 
-149 EFQVINKVLDIFT
+149 
-162 TAMTEAI
+162 
-169 TVTKDFD
+169 
-176 DALTDLRKVSDLDG
+176 
-190 DALQEYTNKLAELGE
+190 
-205 TVGRTRIQM
+205 
-214 TENATIMKQGG
+214 
-225 FSDEDALTLSKIA
+225 
-238 SLYQNVADSEV
+238 
-249 SAGDA
+249 
-254 SSFVISQMK
+254 
-263 AYNIEASDAETIV
+263 
-276 DRLNAVSNNFA
+276 
-287 VSNTDLATGLTK
+287 
-299 SSAALS
+299 
-305 ALGNDMN
+305 
-312 ESIAMITAGSEIMTG
+312 
-327 QASTVAK
+327 
-334 GLQTIGINI
+334 
-343 QKIAQKS
+343 
-350 KTLEYTVNG
+350 
-359 ATTSVNL
+359 
-366 FNEAGEQLS
+366 
-375 TYDVLKEISADWQKM
+375 
-390 NASEQGALA
+390 
-399 SALAGKTR
+399 
-407 FNVFTSVLGNF
+407 LGNF

-432 GSAEKENAKKLE
+432 GSAEEENAKKLE

-466 LNTLLKLFVDLGT
+466 LNTLLKLLVDLGT
-479 QILKLANNDFVKLLA
+479 QILKLANNDFVKLLT

-501 GIVGLLG
+501 GLVELLG
-508 SVNKLNIAFKGFTS
+508 SVDKLKIAFKGFTS

-529 ILGNMLVMALEGE
+529 ILGNMLAMALEGE
-542 GAMAGLTGSIEEL
+542 GAMAGLTGSIEAL

-686 ISGGVQNNPNVKQT
+686 ISGGVQNNPNVRQT
-700 FVSHKGT
+700 FISHKGT
-707 LSDQINSDTK
+707 LSDQIDSDTK

-745 LTVGE
+745 LTLGE
-750 SQFIAY
+750 SQTIAY

-762 QLTDTQNKYASSI
+762 RLTDTQNKYASSI

-814 AMMSENAVAIKD
+814 AMMSENSVAIKD
-826 EASLLEAYGNETHTT
+826 ETSLLEAYGNETHTT

-851 VEKSGKS
+851 VERSGKS

-895 VSSLSE
+895 ISSLSE

-973 YIAKIQES
+973 YIATIQES
-981 ASTDMM
+981 ASKDMM

-1011 SEKAG
+1011 AEKAG
-1016 NQADIASGQVQKLAI
+1016 NQADIASEQIQKLAI
-1031 AYNNA
+1031 AFNNA

-1045 KLKQLNAVHNYYKK
+1045 KLKQLNAVNNYYKK
-1059 VISTINSFNFSLG
+1059 VISTINSFNVSLG
-1072 KNTSATKKNTSARKQ
+1072 KNTSSTGKNTSSTKKNTSARKQ
-1087 NVDATKEQ
+1087 NADATKEQ
-1095 TNALKEQEQ
+1095 TDALKEQEQ

-1203 ALNSAKAKRL
+1203 ALNSARAKRL

-1302 AQIKYYQDWLEQFD
+1302 AQIKYYQDWLEQFG

-1378 SPAPASSGGGGGGG
+1378 SPAPALSGGGGG

-1400 PNTTQHGHYWKVV
+1400 PNTTQHRNYWKVV

-1432 GQRYKKQGYSS
+1432 GQRYKKQGYTS

-1471 NNELIIGSKLN
+1471 NNELVIGSKLN

>member
-1 MAFNYNGNKIYVGAE
+1 
-16 FDEQKLRTQFD
+16 
-27 GAIKSLSNDKSK
+27 
-39 LIKVNVDGKEAFKVI
+39 
-54 RQYMNEVDELNGKVK
+54 
-69 QTILTTEQFVGA
+69 
-81 DGKAIAVRN
+81 
-90 KLTGQ
+90 
-95 FEKSAETI
+95 
-103 TQIDTATKKASKS
+103 
-116 TNAYSESAKNAS
+116 
-128 KNVKDLGVGL
+128 
-138 TNFWGTMRKIA
+138 
-149 EFQVINKVLDIFT
+149 
-162 TAMTEAI
+162 
-169 TVTKDFD
+169 
-176 DALTDLRKVSDLDG
+176 
-190 DALQEYTNKLAELGE
+190 
-205 TVGRTRIQM
+205 
-214 TENATIMKQGG
+214 
-225 FSDEDALTLSKIA
+225 
-238 SLYQNVADSEV
+238 
-249 SAGDA
+249 
-254 SSFVISQMK
+254 
-263 AYNIEASDAETIV
+263 
-276 DRLNAVSNNFA
+276 
-287 VSNTDLATGLTK
+287 
-299 SSAALS
+299 
-305 ALGNDMN
+305 
-312 ESIAMITAGSEIMTG
+312 
-327 QASTVAK
+327 
-334 GLQTIGINI
+334 
-343 QKIAQKS
+343 
-350 KTLEYTVNG
+350 
-359 ATTSVNL
+359 
-366 FNEAGEQLS
+366 
-375 TYDVLKEISADWQKM
+375 
-390 NASEQGALA
+390 
-399 SALAGKTR
+399 
-407 FNVFTSVLGNF
+407 
-418 DDAIK
+418 
-423 ACDTSMNSL
+423 MNSL
-432 GSAEKENAKKLE
+432 GSAEEENAKKLE

-501 GIVGLLG
+501 GLVGLLG
-508 SVNKLNIAFKGFTS
+508 SVDKLKIAFKGFTS

-542 GAMAGLTGSIEEL
+542 GAMAGLTGSIEAL

-582 DHFNVSQK
+582 DHFNVTQK

-630 GGITLTD
+630 GGLTLTD
-637 EAKIDQLK
+637 EAKINQLK

-686 ISGGVQNNPNVKQT
+686 ISGGVQNNPNVGQK
-700 FVSHKGT
+700 FISHKGT
-707 LSDQINSDTK
+707 LSDQIDSDTK

-745 LTVGE
+745 LTLGE
-750 SQFIAY
+750 SQTIAY

-762 QLTDTQNKYASSI
+762 RLTDTQNKYASSI

-814 AMMSENAVAIKD
+814 AMMSENSVAIKD
-826 EASLLEAYGNETHTT
+826 ETSLLEAYGNETHTT

-851 VEKSGKS
+851 VERSGKS

-901 EISDSFNSLS
+901 EISDSFSSLS

-928 AISASTLSKLLEL
+928 AISANTLSKLLEL

-973 YIAKIQES
+973 YIATIQES
-981 ASTDMM
+981 ASKDMM

-1011 SEKAG
+1011 AERAG
-1016 NQADIASGQVQKLAI
+1016 NQADIASGQIQKLAI
-1031 AYNNA
+1031 AFNNA

-1059 VISTINSFNFSLG
+1059 VISTINSFNVSLG
-1072 KNTSATKKNTSARKQ
+1072 KNTSSTGKNTSSTKKNTSARKQ
-1087 NVDATKEQ
+1087 NADATKEQ
-1095 TNALKEQEQ
+1095 TDALKEQEQ

-1140 AIDAKIKALQDAQD
+1140 AIDVKIKALQDAQD

-1203 ALNSAKAKRL
+1203 ALNSARAKRL

-1302 AQIKYYQDWLEQFD
+1302 AQIKYYQDWLEQFG

-1369 AQMNMLSTS
+1369 AQMNTLNTS

-1400 PNTTQHGHYWKVV
+1400 PNTTRHRNYWKVV

-1432 GQRYKKQGYSS
+1432 GRRYKKQGYSS

-1471 NNELIIGSKLN
+1471 NNELVIGSKLN

-1515 LGGAIGNLSNSTTND
+1515 LGGAIGNLSSSNTND

>member
-1 MAFNYNGNKIYVGAE
+1 MAQKSGELQYKVEGITKTLSLL
-16 FDEQKLRTQFD
+16 DEQTGDLKSTYSIFEELSKEWQNMSNAEKQSI
-27 GAIKSLSNDKSK
+27 AIQYA
-39 LIKVNVDGKEAFKVI
+39 GK
-54 RQYMNEVDELNGKVK
+54 N
-69 QTILTTEQFVGA
+69 
-81 DGKAIAVRN
+81 
-90 KLTGQ
+90 Q
-95 FEKSAETI
+95 FEVFMAEMN
-103 TQIDTATKKASKS
+103 Q
-116 TNAYSESAKNAS
+116 
-128 KNVKDLGVGL
+128 
-138 TNFWGTMRKIA
+138 
-149 EFQVINKVLDIFT
+149 FT
-162 TAMTEAI
+162 S
-169 TVTKDFD
+169 V
-176 DALTDLRKVSDLDG
+176 
-190 DALQEYTNKLAELGE
+190 Q
-205 TVGRTRIQM
+205 
-214 TENATIMKQGG
+214 
-225 FSDEDALTLSKIA
+225 
-238 SLYQNVADSEV
+238 
-249 SAGDA
+249 
-254 SSFVISQMK
+254 K
-263 AYNIEASDAETIV
+263 AYN
-276 DRLNAVSNNFA
+276 LAVNDNNM
-287 VSNTDLATGLTK
+287 AT
-299 SSAALS
+299 
-305 ALGNDMN
+305 
-312 ESIAMITAGSEIMTG
+312 
-327 QASTVAK
+327 
-334 GLQTIGINI
+334 
-343 QKIAQKS
+343 
-350 KTLEYTVNG
+350 
-359 ATTSVNL
+359 
-366 FNEAGEQLS
+366 
-375 TYDVLKEISADWQKM
+375 
-390 NASEQGALA
+390 
-399 SALAGKTR
+399 
-407 FNVFTSVLGNF
+407 
-418 DDAIK
+418 
-423 ACDTSMNSL
+423 
-432 GSAEKENAKKLE
+432 KENEKYME
-444 SLDSKFNM
+444 SLTAKLT
-452 MVGAFQELILGDTS
+452 ALKQQFQELALGDGGLS
-466 LNTLLKLFVDLGT
+466 YLLKLLTDIGT
-479 QILKLANNDFVKLLA
+479 VVLKLANNDFVKLLT

-508 SVNKLNIAFKGFTS
+508 SVNKLKIAFKGFTS

-542 GAMAGLTGSIEEL
+542 GAMAGLTGSIEAL

-596 KEAQSTLKDTQGEL
+596 KEAQSTLKDTQGEH

-630 GGITLTD
+630 GGLTLTD
-637 EAKIDQLK
+637 EAKINQLK

-686 ISGGVQNNPNVKQT
+686 IGGGVKNNPNVGQT
-700 FVSHKGT
+700 FISHKGT
-707 LSDQINSDTK
+707 LSDQIESDTK

-745 LTVGE
+745 LTLGE
-750 SQFIAY
+750 SQTIAY

-762 QLTDTQNKYASSI
+762 RLTDTQNKYASSI

-814 AMMSENAVAIKD
+814 AMMSENSVAIKD
-826 EASLLEAYGNETHTT
+826 ETSLLEAYGNETHTT

-851 VEKSGKS
+851 VERSGKS

-901 EISDSFNSLS
+901 EISDSFSSLS

-973 YIAKIQES
+973 YIATIQES
-981 ASTDMM
+981 ASKDMM

-1011 SEKAG
+1011 AAIAG
-1016 NQADIASGQVQKLAI
+1016 NQADIASGQIQKLAI
-1031 AYNNA
+1031 AFNNA

-1045 KLKQLNAVHNYYKK
+1045 KLKQLNAVNNYYKK
-1059 VISTINSFNFSLG
+1059 VISTINSFNVSLG

-1095 TNALKEQEQ
+1095 TDALKQQEQ

-1140 AIDAKIKALQDAQD
+1140 AIDVKIKALQDAQD
-1154 ARDDWYDN
+1154 ARDNWYDN
-1162 EIDKLENAKDKEE
+1162 EIDKLEDAKDKEE
-1175 EYWDAQIDAIKKQND
+1175 EYWDSQIDAIKKQND
-1190 ELEDQIKLQQLLD
+1190 KLEDQIKLQQLLD
-1203 ALNSAKAKRL
+1203 ALNSARAKRL

-1283 DKQIKDL
+1283 DKQIQDL
-1290 EDYKNA
+1290 EEYKNA

-1302 AQIKYYQDWLEQFD
+1302 AQIKYYQDWLEQFG

-1369 AQMNMLSTS
+1369 AQMNMLNTS
-1378 SPAPASSGGGGGGG
+1378 APAPTSSGGGGGGG
-1392 GGSSSPST
+1392 ISASA
-1400 PNTTQHGHYWKVV
+1400 PNTAQKHGSYWKVV

-1423 ASINSAQQA
+1423 ATISSAQQA

-1443 IGYRM
+1443 IAYRM

-1471 NNELIIGSKLN
+1471 NNELVIGSKLN

-1515 LGGAIGNLSNSTTND
+1515 LGGAIGNLSSSTTND

>member
-1 MAFNYNGNKIYVGAE
+1 MAQKSGELQYQVNGVTQSLSLL
-16 FDEQKLRTQFD
+16 DEQTGDLKSTYSIFEELSKEWQNMSNAEKQSI
-27 GAIKSLSNDKSK
+27 AIQYA
-39 LIKVNVDGKEAFKVI
+39 GK
-54 RQYMNEVDELNGKVK
+54 N
-69 QTILTTEQFVGA
+69 
-81 DGKAIAVRN
+81 
-90 KLTGQ
+90 Q
-95 FEKSAETI
+95 FEVFMAEMN
-103 TQIDTATKKASKS
+103 Q
-116 TNAYSESAKNAS
+116 
-128 KNVKDLGVGL
+128 
-138 TNFWGTMRKIA
+138 
-149 EFQVINKVLDIFT
+149 FT
-162 TAMTEAI
+162 S
-169 TVTKDFD
+169 V
-176 DALTDLRKVSDLDG
+176 
-190 DALQEYTNKLAELGE
+190 Q
-205 TVGRTRIQM
+205 
-214 TENATIMKQGG
+214 
-225 FSDEDALTLSKIA
+225 
-238 SLYQNVADSEV
+238 
-249 SAGDA
+249 
-254 SSFVISQMK
+254 K
-263 AYNIEASDAETIV
+263 AYN
-276 DRLNAVSNNFA
+276 LAVNDNSM
-287 VSNTDLATGLTK
+287 AT
-299 SSAALS
+299 
-305 ALGNDMN
+305 
-312 ESIAMITAGSEIMTG
+312 
-327 QASTVAK
+327 
-334 GLQTIGINI
+334 
-343 QKIAQKS
+343 
-350 KTLEYTVNG
+350 
-359 ATTSVNL
+359 
-366 FNEAGEQLS
+366 
-375 TYDVLKEISADWQKM
+375 
-390 NASEQGALA
+390 
-399 SALAGKTR
+399 
-407 FNVFTSVLGNF
+407 
-418 DDAIK
+418 
-423 ACDTSMNSL
+423 
-432 GSAEKENAKKLE
+432 KENEKYME
-444 SLDSKFNM
+444 SLTAKLT
-452 MVGAFQELILGDTS
+452 ALKQQFQELALGDGGLS
-466 LNTLLKLFVDLGT
+466 YLLKLLTDVGT
-479 QILKLANNDFVKLLA
+479 VVLKLANNDFVKLLA

-508 SVNKLNIAFKGFTS
+508 SVNKLKIAFKGFTS
-522 VGTTFAN
+522 VGTTFTN

-542 GAMAGLTGSIEEL
+542 GAMAGLTGSIEAL

-630 GGITLTD
+630 GGLTLTD
-637 EAKIDQLK
+637 EAKINQLK
-645 RETTELNLQKKI
+645 RETNELNLQKKI

-664 QKQTLQ
+664 QKQALQ

-686 ISGGVQNNPNVKQT
+686 IGGGVVQNNPNVGQK
-700 FVSHKGT
+700 FISHKGT
-707 LSDQINSDTK
+707 LSDQIESDTK

-732 YESLLEKQANHQK
+732 YESLLEKQANHQE
-745 LTVGE
+745 LTLGE
-750 SQFIAY
+750 SQTIAY

-762 QLTDTQNKYASSI
+762 RLTDTQNKYASSI

-814 AMMSENAVAIKD
+814 AMMSENSVAIKD
-826 EASLLEAYGNETHTT
+826 ETSLLEAYGNETHTT

-851 VEKSGKS
+851 VERSGKS

-928 AISASTLSKLLEL
+928 AISANTLSKLLEL

-973 YIAKIQES
+973 YIATIQES
-981 ASTDMM
+981 ASKDMM
-987 AIAEGNLEKAS
+987 AIAEGNLEQAS

-1011 SEKAG
+1011 AEKAG
-1016 NQADIASGQVQKLAI
+1016 NQADIASGQIQKLAI
-1031 AYNNA
+1031 AFNNA

-1045 KLKQLNAVHNYYKK
+1045 KLKQLNAVNNYYKK
-1059 VISTINSFNFSLG
+1059 VISTINSFNVSLG

-1095 TNALKEQEQ
+1095 TDALKEQEK

-1117 AYIKKKVNDY
+1117 SYIKKKVNDY

-1140 AIDAKIKALQDAQD
+1140 AIDVKIKALQDAQD

-1190 ELEDQIKLQQLLD
+1190 KLEDQIKLQQLLD
-1203 ALNSAKAKRL
+1203 ALNSARAKRL

-1230 IKEAQDKLDEFNR
+1230 IKEAQDKLDEFKR

-1283 DKQIKDL
+1283 DKQIQDL

-1296 VEARWD
+1296 VEARWN

-1369 AQMNMLSTS
+1369 AQMNMLNTS
-1378 SPAPASSGGGGGGG
+1378 SPALASSGGGGGG
-1392 GGSSSPST
+1392 SSSSA
-1400 PNTTQHGHYWKVV
+1400 PNTAQQHRSYWKVV

-1423 ASINSAQQA
+1423 ATINSAQQA

-1443 IGYRM
+1443 IGYRL
-1448 VRYATGSSSIADDQV
+1448 VRYAKGSSSVADDQV

-1515 LGGAIGNLSNSTTND
+1515 LGGAIGNLSSSTTND

>member
-1 MAFNYNGNKIYVGAE
+1 M
-16 FDEQKLRTQFD
+16 
-27 GAIKSLSNDKSK
+27 
-39 LIKVNVDGKEAFKVI
+39 
-54 RQYMNEVDELNGKVK
+54 
-69 QTILTTEQFVGA
+69 
-81 DGKAIAVRN
+81 
-90 KLTGQ
+90 
-95 FEKSAETI
+95 
-103 TQIDTATKKASKS
+103 
-116 TNAYSESAKNAS
+116 
-128 KNVKDLGVGL
+128 
-138 TNFWGTMRKIA
+138 
-149 EFQVINKVLDIFT
+149 
-162 TAMTEAI
+162 
-169 TVTKDFD
+169 
-176 DALTDLRKVSDLDG
+176 
-190 DALQEYTNKLAELGE
+190 
-205 TVGRTRIQM
+205 
-214 TENATIMKQGG
+214 
-225 FSDEDALTLSKIA
+225 
-238 SLYQNVADSEV
+238 
-249 SAGDA
+249 
-254 SSFVISQMK
+254 
-263 AYNIEASDAETIV
+263 
-276 DRLNAVSNNFA
+276 
-287 VSNTDLATGLTK
+287 
-299 SSAALS
+299 
-305 ALGNDMN
+305 
-312 ESIAMITAGSEIMTG
+312 
-327 QASTVAK
+327 
-334 GLQTIGINI
+334 
-343 QKIAQKS
+343 
-350 KTLEYTVNG
+350 
-359 ATTSVNL
+359 
-366 FNEAGEQLS
+366 
-375 TYDVLKEISADWQKM
+375 
-390 NASEQGALA
+390 
-399 SALAGKTR
+399 
-407 FNVFTSVLGNF
+407 LGNF

-432 GSAEKENAKKLE
+432 GSAEEENAKKLE

-501 GIVGLLG
+501 GLVGLLG
-508 SVNKLNIAFKGFTS
+508 SVDKLKIAFKGFTS

-542 GAMAGLTGSIEEL
+542 GAMAGLTGSIEAL

-564 LTAGALIAVGI
+564 LTAGAIIAVGI

-637 EAKIDQLK
+637 EAKINQLK

-686 ISGGVQNNPNVKQT
+686 IGGGVQNNNPNVGQK
-700 FVSHKGT
+700 FISHKGT
-707 LSDQINSDTK
+707 LSDQIESDTK

-732 YESLLEKQANHQK
+732 YESLLEKQANHQN
-745 LTVGE
+745 LTLGE
-750 SQFIAY
+750 SQTIAY

-762 QLTDTQNKYASSI
+762 RLTDTQNKYASSI

-814 AMMSENAVAIKD
+814 AMMSENSVAIKD
-826 EASLLEAYGNETHTT
+826 ETSLLEAYGNETHTT

-851 VEKSGKS
+851 VERSGKS

-901 EISDSFNSLS
+901 EISDSFSSLS

-928 AISASTLSKLLEL
+928 AISANTLSKLLEL

-973 YIAKIQES
+973 YIATIQES
-981 ASTDMM
+981 ASKDMM
-987 AIAEGNLEKAS
+987 AIAEGNLEQAS

-1011 SEKAG
+1011 AEKAG
-1016 NQADIASGQVQKLAI
+1016 NQADIASGQIQKLAI
-1031 AYNNA
+1031 AFNNA

-1045 KLKQLNAVHNYYKK
+1045 KLKQLNAVNNYYKK
-1059 VISTINSFNFSLG
+1059 VISTINSFNVSLG

-1095 TNALKEQEQ
+1095 TDALKEQEK

-1117 AYIKKKVNDY
+1117 SYIKKKVNDY

-1140 AIDAKIKALQDAQD
+1140 AIDVKIKALQDAQD
-1154 ARDDWYDN
+1154 ARDNWYDN

-1190 ELEDQIKLQQLLD
+1190 KLEDQIKLQQLLD
-1203 ALNSAKAKRL
+1203 ALNSARAKRL

-1263 IYEREI
+1263 IYEQEI

-1283 DKQIKDL
+1283 DKQIQDL
-1290 EDYKNA
+1290 EEYKNA

-1302 AQIKYYQDWLEQFD
+1302 AQIKYYQDWLEQFG

-1369 AQMNMLSTS
+1369 AQMNMLNTS
-1378 SPAPASSGGGGGGG
+1378 SPTLASSGGGGGG
-1392 GGSSSPST
+1392 SSASA
-1400 PNTTQHGHYWKVV
+1400 PNTAQQHRSYWKVV

-1423 ASINSAQQA
+1423 ATINSAQQA

-1443 IGYRM
+1443 IGYRL

-1471 NNELIIGSKLN
+1471 NNELVIGSKLN

-1515 LGGAIGNLSNSTTND
+1515 LGGAIGNLSSNTTND
-1530 VIHIDT
+1530 IIHIDT